1 MTGEYTGV
9 TTLSSPFAP
18 LCAAT
23 GGPGPRALHAVV
35 GQNGAMDST
44 LPQLT
49 GDLARAG
56 RALAQI
62 SHFVVA
68 RQAGLDP
75 DRFRSFERGTTD
87 LEADELEAARHA
99 LEYYGVEFLPE
110 SVDEGI
116 GYGVRRKFNQR
127 TAKRIENWENEG
139 GPAYEDDI

>member
-1 MTGEYTGV
+1 M
-9 TTLSSPFAP
+9 
-18 LCAAT
+18 
-23 GGPGPRALHAVV
+23 
-35 GQNGAMDST
+35 NST
-44 LPQLT
+44 FPHLP

-75 DRFRSFERGTTD
+75 DRFRSFERGATHLT
-87 LEADELEAARHA
+87 EDELEAARQA

-110 SVDEGI
+110 DVDEGI

-127 TAKRIENWENEG
+127 TAKRIANWENEG

>member
-1 MTGEYTGV
+1 M
-9 TTLSSPFAP
+9 
-18 LCAAT
+18 
-23 GGPGPRALHAVV
+23 
-35 GQNGAMDST
+35 NST
-44 LPQLT
+44 FPHLT

-75 DRFRSFERGTTD
+75 DRFRSFERGATHLT
-87 LEADELEAARHA
+87 EDELEAARQA

-110 SVDEGI
+110 DVDEGI

-127 TAKRIENWENEG
+127 TAKRIANWENEG